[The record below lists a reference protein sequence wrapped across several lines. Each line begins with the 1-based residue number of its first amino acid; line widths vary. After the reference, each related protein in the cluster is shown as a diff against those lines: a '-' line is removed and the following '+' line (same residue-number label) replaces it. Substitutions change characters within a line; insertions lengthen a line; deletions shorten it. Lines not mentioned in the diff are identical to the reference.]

1 MRVTLKNL
9 LITSLLVNFSHA
21 FATEAAPLPTA
32 TEGFRYAITPYLW
45 FLGMNGKVDY
55 NNVQRVD
62 TKIDTNQ
69 LLSTFDIGGMLEGE
83 VHYGRWGIAGNGIY
97 SKSSSLGSK
106 SYLRDQALTVGSNTT
121 SWIGIYTVAGTYT
134 AVSTPSIYLDAIAGT
149 RFLNLN
155 SKTGLNT
162 SVANTSYVGDRTLYS
177 TITATDAIGGFKG
190 RVRISDS
197 NFYVPFYVD
206 AGGGSSV
213 AKLTT
218 QQILGIGYAFSQV
231 DISLVYSNL
240 YYSLSKNQVS
250 SYLNMSGPALAA
262 TFRF

>member
-1 MRVTLKNL
+1 MRPILRNL
-9 LITSLLVNFSHA
+9 LIASCLVSFNPVRA
-21 FATEAAPLPTA
+21 ADVAPLPSA

-83 VHYGRWGIAGNGIY
+83 VHYGRWGLAGNGIY

-106 SYLRDQALTVGSNTT
+106 SYLRDQALTVDSNTT

-134 AVSTPSIYLDAIAGT
+134 AISTPNIYLDTLAGA
-149 RFLNLN
+149 RFLNIN
-155 SKTGLNT
+155 SKVALDASVTNTPYTG
-162 SVANTSYVGDRTLYS
+162 DKTLYS
-177 TITATDAIGGFKG
+177 TLSATDAIGGVKG

-197 NFYVPFYVD
+197 RFYVPFYVD
-206 AGGGSSV
+206 AGGGSAV

-218 QQILGIGYAFSQV
+218 QQILGIGYAFSAV

-240 YYSLSKNQVS
+240 YYSLNKNQVS